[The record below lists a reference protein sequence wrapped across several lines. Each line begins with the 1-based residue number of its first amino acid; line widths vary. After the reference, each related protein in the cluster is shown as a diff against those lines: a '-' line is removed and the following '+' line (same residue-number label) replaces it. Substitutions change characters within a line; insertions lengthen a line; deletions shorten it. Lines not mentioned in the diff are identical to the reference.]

1 MATTFSIGYIAEDGT
16 IVTLVNFL
24 SGVLALVQEQ
34 HSADI
39 NDGHGRVLRTF
50 SVLGRDTQ
58 ANIIGAVVDL
68 EAALERARD
77 YHNPIKKQQIAIV
90 LFENAEVESGRNAL
104 IYDYDFQQNNSD
116 GFQNP
121 LLRSGPYNLAPSYGV
136 FVGVITLTLRYGFE
150 NNSPTELQQLS
161 AISAYGGTWDLTTSG
176 AGVLPGRIESL
187 TINHSITN
195 LNRIWIGLRRKNP
208 DIVSEGYQA
217 AWELSDSKTTNLST
231 DCSLQSEPLAEG
243 GTARRVTFATSASLT
258 FRLTRK
264 LEEIEPTALAG
275 SYLVLMRC
283 RVDTSGTTARVRLS
297 SSFKSPADAAGS
309 GTRSLVYQNEQL
321 VTDTAYRLIEMGIV
335 EVPPGIARLPA
346 LSSLSIGRVH
356 LNIQAERLEGSGYL
370 WCKSFLLI
378 PAGERL
384 FIDNANFSGGD
395 TIEIFTGEDD
405 RAEVHIR
412 DLGNSSAGIEIP
424 EAGFSNWE
432 FPHEGARVV
441 FAGERTT
448 GHVLTDNF
456 TNATLS
462 WFPRWRRY
470 RE

>member
-1 MATTFSIGYIAEDGT
+1 MAVTFSMGYIAEDGT
-16 IVTLVNFL
+16 VVTLVNFL
-24 SGVLALVQEQ
+24 SGVLNLLQIGQSVYVDNRGVTRA
-34 HSADI
+34 
-39 NDGHGRVLRTF
+39 F
-50 SVLGRDTQ
+50 SIFSSDTQ
-58 ANIIGAVVDL
+58 ANIINAVTDL
-68 EAALERARD
+68 ETVLERARD
-77 YHNPIKKQQIAIV
+77 YHNPQKKQQIAIL
-90 LFENAEVESGRNAL
+90 LFENVEGEPGRNSL
-104 IYDYDFQQNNSD
+104 IYDYDFQQNTSD
-116 GFQNP
+116 EFQNL
-121 LLRSGPYNLAPSYGV
+121 LLRPWSHSTSTYGV
-136 FVGVITLTLRYGFE
+136 FVGTLAVTLRYGFE
-150 NNSPTELQQLS
+150 NNSQTTLQKLS

-176 AGVLPGRIESL
+176 AGVLPGRIKSL

-217 AWELSDSKTTNLST
+217 AWELTGSNTTDLSA
-231 DCSLQSEPLAEG
+231 DCSSQGEPLAEG
-243 GTARRVTFATSASLT
+243 GTARRITFATSAALT
-258 FRLTRK
+258 FRFTRK
-264 LEEIEPTALAG
+264 LGEIDPTALAG

-283 RVDTSGTTARVRLS
+283 RVDTGGTTARVRLS

-321 VTDTAYRLIEMGIV
+321 VTDTAYRLIEMGVV

-370 WCKSFLLI
+370 WCKSLLLI
-378 PAGERL
+378 PAGERV
-384 FIDNANFSGGD
+384 FIDNASFSGGD
-395 TIEIFTGEDD
+395 TIEIFTSEDD
-405 RAEVHIR
+405 RSEVHIR

-448 GHVLTDNF
+448 GHVLTDSF
-456 TNATLS
+456 TNATIN